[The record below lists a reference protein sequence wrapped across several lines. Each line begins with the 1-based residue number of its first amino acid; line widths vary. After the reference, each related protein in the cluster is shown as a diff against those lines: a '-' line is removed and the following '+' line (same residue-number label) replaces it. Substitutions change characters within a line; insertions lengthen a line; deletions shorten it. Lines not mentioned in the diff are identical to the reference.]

1 MAEDFVRFYNMSRN
15 PFSKGLPC
23 DLAHQTEDLRQV
35 HARLDHLAR
44 AGGIGL
50 ITADPGMGKTFAVRT
65 WAERLNPNTNRLVYL
80 CLSTVTNMEFYRELC
95 QGLGIEPCF
104 KKTDMFRDVQ
114 ACVRSLVEERRQR
127 VTVVVDEAHYLQSSV
142 LRDLQMIANFDMDSR
157 DMLAIVLVGHT
168 VLAQYLSRQPHEAL
182 RQRLVASYRMRG
194 LDEAGTAD
202 YVRSMLLRAGADPDI
217 LDAAALASAHACA
230 GGSVRRLNSVVT
242 NALTIG
248 AQQRARAIDAEMV
261 RCAADELA
269 IL

>member
-1 MAEDFVRFYNMSRN
+1 MAEEFLRFYNMSRN
-15 PFSKGLPC
+15 PFSKGLPTDMAC
-23 DLAHQTEDLRQV
+23 RTEDLRQV
-35 HARLDHLAR
+35 HARLDHIAR

-50 ITADPGMGKTFAVRT
+50 ITADPGAGKTFAVRT
-65 WAERLNPNTNRLVYL
+65 WAEGLNPNTNRLVYL

-95 QGLGIEPCF
+95 QGLGVEPGF
-104 KKTDMFRDVQ
+104 KKSDMFRDIQ
-114 ACVRSLVEERRQR
+114 ACVRSLVEERRVR
-127 VTVVVDEAHYLQSSV
+127 VTIVVDEAHYLQSSV

-182 RQRLVASYRMRG
+182 RQRLVVNYRMSG
-194 LDEAGTAD
+194 LDGPGTAE
-202 YVRSMLLRAGADPDI
+202 YVRSMLLAAGADPDVF
-217 LDAAALASAHACA
+217 DAAALATAHACA
-230 GGSVRRLNSVVT
+230 GGSIRRLNSVVA

>member
-1 MAEDFVRFYNMSRN
+1 MRFYNMSRN
-15 PFSKGLPC
+15 PFAKGLPA
-23 DLAHQTEDLRQV
+23 DMAFRTEDLRQV

-44 AGGIGL
+44 TGGIGL
-50 ITADPGMGKTFAVRT
+50 VTAEPGMGKTFAVRT
-65 WAERLNPNTNRLVYL
+65 WADGLNPNTSRVVYL
-80 CLSTVTNMEFYRELC
+80 CLSTVTNMEFYRGLC
-95 QGLGIEPCF
+95 QGLGVEPCF
-104 KKTDMFRDVQ
+104 KKTDMFRDIQ
-114 ACVRSLVEERRQR
+114 ACVRSLVDERRQR

-142 LRDLQMIANFDMDSR
+142 LRDLQMLTNFDMDSR
-157 DMLAIVLVGHT
+157 DMLAVVLVGHT

-194 LDEAGTAD
+194 LDGAGAAE
-202 YVRSMLLRAGADPDI
+202 YVRAMLASAGADPD
-217 LDAAALASAHACA
+217 LLDDAAIASAHGCS
-230 GGSVRRLNSVVT
+230 GGSIRRLNSVLA

>member
-230 GGSVRRLNSVVT
+230 GGSVRRLHSVVT

>member
-202 YVRSMLLRAGADPDI
+202 YVRSMLTRAEARRAESYMEEHGLSADG
-217 LDAAALASAHACA
+217 C
-230 GGSVRRLNSVVT
+230 
-242 NALTIG
+242 
-248 AQQRARAIDAEMV
+248 
-261 RCAADELA
+261 
-269 IL
+269 

>member
-1 MAEDFVRFYNMSRN
+1 MAEDFLRFYNMSRN
-15 PFSKGLPC
+15 PFSKGLPTDMAC
-23 DLAHQTEDLRQV
+23 QTEDLRQV

-44 AGGIGL
+44 TGGIGL
-50 ITADPGMGKTFAVRT
+50 VTADPGAGKTFAVRS
-65 WAERLNPNTNRLVYL
+65 WAERLNPNTNRVVYL

-157 DMLAIVLVGHT
+157 DMLAIVLVGHS

>member
-1 MAEDFVRFYNMSRN
+1 MGEDFLRFYNMSRN
-15 PFSKGLPC
+15 PFSKSLPT
-23 DLAHQTEDLRQV
+23 DMAHPTEDLRQV
-35 HARLDHLAR
+35 HARLSHLAR
-44 AGGIGL
+44 TGGIGL
-50 ITADPGMGKTFAVRT
+50 VTADPGTGKTFAVRT

-95 QGLGIEPCF
+95 QGLGVEPCF
-104 KKTDMFRDVQ
+104 KKTDMFRDIQ

-127 VTVVVDEAHYLQSSV
+127 VTLVVDEAHYLQTSV
-142 LRDLQMIANFDMDSR
+142 LRDLQMLTNFEMDSR
-157 DMLAIVLVGHT
+157 DMLAVVLVGHT

-194 LDEAGTAD
+194 LTEGEAAG
-202 YVRSMLLRAGADPDI
+202 YVRAMLSGVGADPDI
-217 LDAAALASAHACA
+217 LDDAALASAHGCS

>member
-1 MAEDFVRFYNMSRN
+1 M
-15 PFSKGLPC
+15 
-23 DLAHQTEDLRQV
+23 
-35 HARLDHLAR
+35 
-44 AGGIGL
+44 
-50 ITADPGMGKTFAVRT
+50 RT
-65 WAERLNPNTNRLVYL
+65 WADGLNPNTNRLAYL

-95 QGLGIEPCF
+95 QGVEPCF
-104 KKTDMFRDVQ
+104 KKSDMFRDVQ
-114 ACVRSLVEERRQR
+114 AYVRSLVEERRMR
-127 VTVVVDEAHYLQSSV
+127 ETLVIDEAHYLQSSV

-168 VLAQYLSRQPHEAL
+168 VLAQYLSRQSHEAL
-182 RQRLVASYRMRG
+182 RRRPVASYRMRG

>member
-1 MAEDFVRFYNMSRN
+1 MAEDFVRLYNMSRN

>member
-114 ACVRSLVEERRQR
+114 ACVRSLVEERRMR

-217 LDAAALASAHACA
+217 LDAAALASAYACA

>member
-1 MAEDFVRFYNMSRN
+1 M
-15 PFSKGLPC
+15 
-23 DLAHQTEDLRQV
+23 
-35 HARLDHLAR
+35 
-44 AGGIGL
+44 
-50 ITADPGMGKTFAVRT
+50 
-65 WAERLNPNTNRLVYL
+65 
-80 CLSTVTNMEFYRELC
+80 
-95 QGLGIEPCF
+95 
-104 KKTDMFRDVQ
+104 
-114 ACVRSLVEERRQR
+114 R
-127 VTVVVDEAHYLQSSV
+127 VTLVIDEAHYLQSSV

>member
-1 MAEDFVRFYNMSRN
+1 MTEDFMRFYNMSRN
-15 PFSKGLPC
+15 PFAKGLPP
-23 DLAHQTEDLRQV
+23 DLAHATEDLRQV
-35 HARLDHLAR
+35 HARLDHLSR
-44 AGGIGL
+44 TGGIGL
-50 ITADPGMGKTFAVRT
+50 VTAEPGAGKTFAVRT

-80 CLSTVTNMEFYRELC
+80 CLSTVTTMEFCRGLC

-104 KKTDMFRDVQ
+104 KKSDMFRDVQ
-114 ACVRSLVEERRQR
+114 ACVRSLVDERRMR
-127 VTVVVDEAHYLQSSV
+127 VTVVVDEAHYLQGPV

-168 VLAQYLSRQPHEAL
+168 VLAQYLSRRPHEAL
-182 RQRLVASYRMRG
+182 RQRLAVSYRMSG
-194 LDEAGTAD
+194 LDEAQAAD
-202 YVRSMLLRAGADPDI
+202 YVRSMLLKVGADPDI
-217 LDAAALASAHACA
+217 FDDAALAGAHGCA
-230 GGSVRRLNSVVT
+230 GGSVRRLNAVIT

>member
-1 MAEDFVRFYNMSRN
+1 MAEDFLRFYNMGRN
-15 PFSKGLPC
+15 PFAKGLPT
-23 DLAHQTEDLRQV
+23 DMAHPTEDLRQV
-35 HARLDHLAR
+35 HARLTHLSR

-50 ITADPGMGKTFAVRT
+50 VTAEPGAGKTFAVRT
-65 WAERLNPNTNRLVYL
+65 WADSLNPNTNRLVYL

-95 QGLGIEPCF
+95 HGLGVEPCF
-104 KKTDMFRDVQ
+104 KKSDMFRDIQ
-114 ACVRSLVEERRQR
+114 ACVRSLVEERRVR
-127 VTVVVDEAHYLQSSV
+127 VTIVIDEAHYLQSSV

-182 RQRLVASYRMRG
+182 RQRLVVNYRMSG
-194 LDEAGTAD
+194 LDEPGTAE
-202 YVRSMLLRAGADPDI
+202 YVRSMLLAAGADPDVF
-217 LDAAALASAHACA
+217 DDAALATAHACA
-230 GGSVRRLNSVVT
+230 GGSIRRLNSVVA

>member
-1 MAEDFVRFYNMSRN
+1 MRFYNMSRN

-23 DLAHQTEDLRQV
+23 DLAHPTEDLRQV

-65 WAERLNPNTNRLVYL
+65 WADSLNPNTNRVVYL

-114 ACVRSLVEERRQR
+114 TCVRSLVEERRQR

-157 DMLAIVLVGHT
+157 DMLALVLVGHS

-202 YVRSMLLRAGADPDI
+202 YVRSMLLKAGADPDI
-217 LDAAALASAHACA
+217 LDEAALASAHACA

-248 AQQRARAIDAEMV
+248 AQQRARAVDAEMV

>member
-65 WAERLNPNTNRLVYL
+65 WADGINPNTNRLVYL

-104 KKTDMFRDVQ
+104 KKSDMFRDVQ
-114 ACVRSLVEERRQR
+114 ACVRSLVEERRMR

>member
-1 MAEDFVRFYNMSRN
+1 MAEDFLRFYNMGRN
-15 PFSKGLPC
+15 PFAKGLPT
-23 DLAHQTEDLRQV
+23 DMAHPTEDLRQV
-35 HARLDHLAR
+35 HARLTHLSR

-50 ITADPGMGKTFAVRT
+50 VTAEPGAGKTFAVRT
-65 WAERLNPNTNRLVYL
+65 WADGLNPNTNRLVYL

-95 QGLGIEPCF
+95 HGLGVEPCF
-104 KKTDMFRDVQ
+104 KKSDMFRDIQ
-114 ACVRSLVEERRQR
+114 ACVRSLVEERRVR
-127 VTVVVDEAHYLQSSV
+127 VTIVIDEAHYLQSSV

-182 RQRLVASYRMRG
+182 RQRLVVNYRMSG
-194 LDEAGTAD
+194 LDEPGTAE
-202 YVRSMLLRAGADPDI
+202 YVRSMLLAAGADPDVF
-217 LDAAALASAHACA
+217 DDAALATAHACA
-230 GGSVRRLNSVVT
+230 GGSIRRLNSVVA

>member
-1 MAEDFVRFYNMSRN
+1 MAEDFLRFYNMSRN
-15 PFSKGLPC
+15 PFAKGLPT
-23 DLAHQTEDLRQV
+23 DMAHPTEDLRQV
-35 HARLDHLAR
+35 HARLTHLSR

-50 ITADPGMGKTFAVRT
+50 VTAEPGAGKTFAVRT
-65 WAERLNPNTNRLVYL
+65 WADSLNPNTNRLVYL

-95 QGLGIEPCF
+95 HGLGVEPCF
-104 KKTDMFRDVQ
+104 KKSDMFRDIQ
-114 ACVRSLVEERRQR
+114 ACVRSLVEERRVR
-127 VTVVVDEAHYLQSSV
+127 VTIVIDEAHYLQSSV

-182 RQRLVASYRMRG
+182 RQRLVVNYRMSG
-194 LDEAGTAD
+194 LDEPGTAE
-202 YVRSMLLRAGADPDI
+202 YVRSMLLAAGADPDVF
-217 LDAAALASAHACA
+217 DDAALATAHACA
-230 GGSVRRLNSVVT
+230 GGSIRRLNSVVA

>member
-157 DMLAIVLVGHT
+157 DMLAIVLVGHS